1 MSNEKV
7 ILSFLNREKA
17 QTSLRDIVNGVYIY
31 KGRTLTTDGNKLI
44 NYNTIIAFWEDN
56 KLHLDTHKYSQTT
69 SKIQSKIK
77 RLAEEM
83 GVDIIEYNS

>member
-7 ILSFLNREKA
+7 ILQFLNKRA
-17 QTSLRDIVNGVYIY
+17 GHTPTRDIVNGVYIY
-31 KGRTLTTDGNKLI
+31 KGQTLQTNGERLI

-69 SKIQSKIK
+69 SKIQSKLK

-83 GVDIIEYNS
+83 GVDMVEYNS